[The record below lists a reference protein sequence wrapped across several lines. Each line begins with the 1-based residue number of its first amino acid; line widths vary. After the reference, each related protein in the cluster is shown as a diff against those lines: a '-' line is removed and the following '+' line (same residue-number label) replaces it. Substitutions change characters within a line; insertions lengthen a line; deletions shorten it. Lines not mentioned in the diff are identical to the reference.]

1 MAHTEKSSMIDAV
14 MVNDLSVAY
23 RTGKYIIKNMSF
35 SVKKGTTAVITGRSG
50 CGKSTLCSALCGLM
64 PSVIKA
70 DISGKVTYKASVGV
84 SDSMDGDDFMDIEI
98 SEANESERTG
108 LVGMVFQNPDDQ
120 LICSTVEDEIAFGLE
135 NLCIPYE
142 NMRQRV
148 DEQLKYFG
156 IEHLAM
162 NDPSRLSGGQKKI
175 VTIASVLAM
184 RPEVLIL
191 DEPMTGLDEP
201 AREMVHDAILKLKSD
216 GKTLIVVEHWID
228 NVDYA
233 DEFIDMQKINNI
245 QEM

>member
-1 MAHTEKSSMIDAV
+1 MIDDAGGKMSCYEV
-14 MVNDLSVAY
+14 IVRNLSISY
-23 RTGKYIIKNMSF
+23 RPGKYTVRNMSF
-35 SVKKGTTAVITGRSG
+35 SIKKGSTVVISGSSG
-50 CGKSTLCSALCGLM
+50 CGKSTLCNALCGLM

-70 DISGKVTYKASVGV
+70 EVSGSIIYRINDTAG
-84 SDSMDGDDFMDIEI
+84 ININEA
-98 SEANESERTG
+98 SEAERTS

-142 NMRQRV
+142 EMRHRV
-148 DEQLKYFG
+148 DEQLEYFN
-156 IEHLAM
+156 IKHLALR
-162 NDPSRLSGGQKKI
+162 DPSKLSGGQKKI

-184 RPEVLIL
+184 HPGVLIL

-201 AREMVHDAILKLKSD
+201 AREMVHEAILRLKNDSR
-216 GKTLIVVEHWID
+216 TLIVVEHWID

-233 DEFIDMQKINNI
+233 DEFIDMQSINNI

>member
-1 MAHTEKSSMIDAV
+1 MMDDAGRKTSCDEV
-14 MVNDLSVAY
+14 IVRNLSIAY
-23 RTGKYIIKNMSF
+23 RPGKYTVRNMSF
-35 SVKKGTTAVITGRSG
+35 SIKSGSTVVITGSSG
-50 CGKSTLCSALCGLM
+50 CGKSTLCNALCGLM

-70 DISGKVTYKASVGV
+70 EVSGSIIYRT
-84 SDSMDGDDFMDIEI
+84 GDNDEI
-98 SEANESERTG
+98 NIAEASEAERTS

-142 NMRQRV
+142 EMRHRV
-148 DEQLKYFG
+148 DEQLEYFN
-156 IEHLAM
+156 IKHFALR
-162 NDPSRLSGGQKKI
+162 DPSKLSGGQKKI

-184 RPEVLIL
+184 HPGVLIL

-201 AREMVHDAILKLKSD
+201 ARVMVHEAILRLKDD
-216 GKTLIVVEHWID
+216 GRTLIVVEHWTD

-233 DEFIDMQKINNI
+233 DEFIDMQSINNI